1 LNQPTSENS
10 LNATKNQASFP
21 SSEKVKE
28 VWNKKS
34 SHTLPNFR
42 SKYYNASH
50 VSHPEEYIPKS
61 NFQYK
66 SKQKADITFLEF
78 NKAYAN
84 YEEELKKSGLILN
97 QTMRIYIGKI
107 KVSDGKDTISIIDLS
122 TLTGDKWLN
131 DKIMESYI
139 ILSIEKTSW
148 KNKMVLYSAHFTS
161 KIIATGELNRNK
173 KKGKL
178 SVFLM
183 NRSSHWMLTII
194 DVQNK
199 EFVFFDPLQSKD
211 IYKKMFESAFLKEGE
226 SFTSLDFKYKRQ
238 VDSNNC
244 GPICLEFIDF
254 IVNALDTEELHPLQ
268 ILHSDFKNDD
278 TIIDNLSSLESSRRK
293 RSEIFGLIVDNIDN
307 SLNNLCRICCLAD
320 ILEKTDWI
328 GCDKNANHWFHS
340 ICFLGIYKEEPKGRF
355 TCVLCKIIYN

>member
-1 LNQPTSENS
+1 
-10 LNATKNQASFP
+10 
-21 SSEKVKE
+21 
-28 VWNKKS
+28 
-34 SHTLPNFR
+34 
-42 SKYYNASH
+42 
-50 VSHPEEYIPKS
+50 
-61 NFQYK
+61 
-66 SKQKADITFLEF
+66 
-78 NKAYAN
+78 
-84 YEEELKKSGLILN
+84 
-97 QTMRIYIGKI
+97 
-107 KVSDGKDTISIIDLS
+107 
-122 TLTGDKWLN
+122 
-131 DKIMESYI
+131 
-139 ILSIEKTSW
+139 
-148 KNKMVLYSAHFTS
+148 
-161 KIIATGELNRNK
+161 
-173 KKGKL
+173 
-178 SVFLM
+178 M

-268 ILHSDFKNDD
+268 VLHSDFKNDD